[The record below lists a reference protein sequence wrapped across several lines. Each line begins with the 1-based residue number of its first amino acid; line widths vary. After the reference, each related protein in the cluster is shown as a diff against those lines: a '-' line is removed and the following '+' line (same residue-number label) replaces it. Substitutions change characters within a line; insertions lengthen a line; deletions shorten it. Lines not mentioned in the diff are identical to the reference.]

1 MIDARQKGFVDA
13 HRKTNKVIIS
23 SQRIWASIHDKDD
36 NLIPLISYKFK
47 DDKLTDNILS
57 HLILIMKSPTKAKV
71 PIVTS
76 H

>member
-13 HRKTNKVIIS
+13 HRKTNKVIIC
-23 SQRIWASIHDKDD
+23 SQRIWDSIHDKDD